1 MPAPA
6 LAASVSGKTRR
17 DQASAPVSLD
27 AKEAVDIAQ
36 GLDENV
42 FLFVPN
48 LIGEY
53 TCILSRS
60 LSVNYVRWTKM
71 IITRR
76 PIERWHKVS
85 SP

>member
-6 LAASVSGKTRR
+6 LTTSLSGKSREPENVG
-17 DQASAPVSLD
+17 APVNLD

-48 LIGEY
+48 LIGEPLLLFL
-53 TCILSRS
+53 C
-60 LSVNYVRWTKM
+60 
-71 IITRR
+71 
-76 PIERWHKVS
+76 
-85 SP
+85 

>member
-6 LAASVSGKTRR
+6 LAASVTGPKGEHGQSNV
-17 DQASAPVSLD
+17 PVGLD

-48 LIGEY
+48 LIGE
-53 TCILSRS
+53 
-60 LSVNYVRWTKM
+60 
-71 IITRR
+71 
-76 PIERWHKVS
+76 
-85 SP
+85 